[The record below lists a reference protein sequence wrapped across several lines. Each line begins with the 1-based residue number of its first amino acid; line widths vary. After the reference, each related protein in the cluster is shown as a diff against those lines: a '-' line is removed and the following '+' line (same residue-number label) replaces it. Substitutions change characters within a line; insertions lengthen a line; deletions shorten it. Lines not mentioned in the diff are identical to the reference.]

1 MRHPIKL
8 AAALGAVALAATACG
23 TTNNASSPAAAGGNL
38 NDLPAQTSIPVP
50 ADAANPAGD
59 GKATCPDGTT
69 VAYIG
74 AMTGPNAQLGI
85 NIYNGAQ
92 LAIDA
97 HNKANPGCQV
107 TFKKYDTEGDPDKA
121 TGPVTQ
127 ATNDK
132 NIVGVLGLPFS
143 GESQATG
150 NIFEQ
155 ADLVHITP
163 SATNP
168 GLTKNGWTT
177 LFRAL
182 GNDNVQGPA
191 VKQLADKLG
200 AKKVY
205 VVQDDSD
212 YGIGLSGTA
221 TAALG
226 SAVAGTDKV
235 TTGQKDFSAV
245 VSKIMN
251 AKPDAVFYSG
261 YYAEA
266 APLDQQLVSKGYKG
280 AFIGPDGVKDDQFI
294 KLAGSASSNAYF
306 TCPCLPGDLIPDFE
320 KAYKAAFKAE
330 PGTYSVEAY
339 DAVTVLLKGIDA
351 GKTTRPALKDFVA
364 TYNGQGLSKKLQWD
378 KTGELAETP
387 VFGYKVENNKIV
399 PVGSIG

>member
-1 MRHPIKL
+1 MQHPIKL
-8 AAALGAVALAATACG
+8 AAIVGSIALAATACG
-23 TTNNASSPAAAGGNL
+23 TAKSDNTTSSSSNL
-38 NDLPAQTSIPVP
+38 TDLPVQTSIQVP

-59 GKATCPDGTT
+59 GKGTCPAGTT
-69 VAYIG
+69 IAYIG
-74 AMTGPNAQLGI
+74 AETGPNAQLGI
-85 NIYNGAQ
+85 NIFQGAQ
-92 LAIDA
+92 LAIDQ
-97 HNKANPGCQV
+97 HNKANPNCQV
-107 TFKKYDTEGDPDKA
+107 KFKKFDTEGDPNKA

-127 ATNDK
+127 ATKEAD
-132 NIVGVLGLPFS
+132 IVGVIGLPFS

-155 ADLVHITP
+155 AGLVHVTP

-168 GLTKNGWTT
+168 GLTKNGWKTF
-177 LFRAL
+177 FRAL

-191 VKQLADKLG
+191 VAQLADKLG

-205 VVQDDSD
+205 VIQDDSD
-212 YGIGLSGTA
+212 YGIGLSQTA
-221 TAALG
+221 QKALG
-226 SAVAGTDKV
+226 SKVAGTDKV

-245 VSKIMN
+245 VSKVMN

-320 KAYKAAFKAE
+320 KTYKAAFKIE

-339 DAVTVLLKGIDA
+339 DAATVLLSGIDA
-351 GKTTRPALKDFVA
+351 GNATRPKLLSYVTSYD
-364 TYNGQGLSKKLQWD
+364 GQGLSKKLKWD
-378 KTGELAETP
+378 STGELAETP
-387 VFGYKVENNKIV
+387 VFGYKVDNGKIV
-399 PVGSIG
+399 SVGSIS

>member
-1 MRHPIKL
+1 MLHPIKL
-8 AAALGAVALAATACG
+8 AAVVGTITLAATACG
-23 TTNNASSPAAAGGNL
+23 TASTESGNAGGNL
-38 NDLPAQTSIPVP
+38 KDLPAQTSITVP
-50 ADAANPAGD
+50 AGAADPAGD
-59 GKATCPDGTT
+59 GKAQCPANLTL
-69 VAYIG
+69 AYIG
-74 AMTGPNAQLGI
+74 AETGPNAQLGI

-92 LAIDA
+92 LAIDQ

-107 TFKKYDTEGDPDKA
+107 KFKKFDTEGDPNKA

-127 ATNDK
+127 ATNEKD
-132 NIVGVLGLPFS
+132 IVGVVGLPFS
-143 GESQATG
+143 GESKATG

-168 GLTKNGWTT
+168 DLTKNGWSTF
-177 LFRAL
+177 FRAL

-191 VKQLADKLG
+191 AASLAGKLG

-205 VVQDDSD
+205 IVQDDSD

-221 TAALG
+221 QKALG
-226 SAVAGTDKV
+226 GNLAGTDKV

-266 APLDQQLVSKGYKG
+266 APFDQQLVSKGYKG
-280 AFIGPDGVKDDQFI
+280 TFIGPDGVKDDQFI

-306 TCPCLPGDLIPDFE
+306 TCPCLPGELIPSFE
-320 KAYKAAFKAE
+320 KAYKAAFNAE

-339 DAVTVLLKGIDA
+339 DAMTILLKGVDA
-351 GKTTRPALKDFVA
+351 GNTTRPALKKFVSG
-364 TYNGQGLSKKLQWD
+364 YDGQGLSKHFKWD
-378 KTGELAETP
+378 STGELANT
-387 VFGYKVENNKIV
+387 VVYGYKVDNGKIV
-399 PVGSIG
+399 SVGTIG

>member
-1 MRHPIKL
+1 MRQSFKY
-8 AAALGAVALAATACG
+8 AAAVSVVALVATGCG
-23 TTNNASSPAAAGGNL
+23 TKSTTSSGGNAK
-38 NDLPAQTSIPVP
+38 DLPVQTSIPVP
-50 ADAANPAGD
+50 AGAVKPAGD
-59 GKATCPDGTT
+59 GKATCPSGTT
-69 VAYIG
+69 LAYIG
-74 AMTGPNAQLGI
+74 AETGPNAQLGI

-92 LAIDA
+92 LAIDE

-107 TFKKYDTEGDPDKA
+107 QFKKYDTEGDPDKA

-132 NIVGVLGLPFS
+132 DIIGVVGLPFS

-155 ADLVHITP
+155 AGLVHITP

-168 GLTKNGWTT
+168 QLTQNGWTT
-177 LFRAL
+177 FFRAL

-191 VKQLADKLG
+191 VKALVDKLG
-200 AKKVY
+200 ESKVY
-205 VVQDDSD
+205 VIQDDSD

-221 TAALG
+221 QKALG
-226 SAVAGTDKV
+226 DMVVGTDKV

-245 VSKIMN
+245 VSKVIN

-266 APLDQQLVSKGYKG
+266 APLDQQLVNKGYTG
-280 AFIGPDGVKDDQFI
+280 TFIGPDGVKDDQFL

-306 TCPCLPGDLIPDFE
+306 TCPCLPGDLIPAFE
-320 KAYKAAFKAE
+320 SAYKSAFKAE

-339 DAVTVLLKGIDA
+339 DAATVLLSGIDK
-351 GKTTRPALKDFVA
+351 GNQTRAKLKDYVKS
-364 TYNGQGLSKKLQWD
+364 YDGQGLSKVLKWD
-378 KTGELAETP
+378 STGELSETP
-387 VFGYKVENNKIV
+387 VFAYSVKDGKIV
-399 PVGSIG
+399 SVGSLD